1 MARSTSKLF
10 NCEKRGFSNC
20 PLCSKI

>member
-1 MARSTSKLF
+1 MARSSSKLF